1 MSGIAVFVIIGLAL
15 LMVIGAS
22 VFVFSLTQREKDD
35 RLEIRK
41 ESNITKHRSTDSTTS
56 DQQ

>member
-1 MSGIAVFVIIGLAL
+1 MSGIAVSVIIGLAL
-15 LMVIGAS
+15 LMVIFAS

-41 ESNITKHRSTDSTTS
+41 ESNITKHRPTDSTNS

>member
-15 LMVIGAS
+15 LMVIGTS

-41 ESNITKHRSTDSTTS
+41 ESSVTKHRRTDSTNS
-56 DQQ
+56 DQK